1 MAYNAQQIS
10 PIDFKPSVGVGV
22 SLPFNGNSC
31 FNTTFTTQEA
41 IKSNLVNWF
50 LTNQGERPLNPNFGG
65 NLRQFLFQQ
74 ISEDTL
80 EFLEED
86 IQSQLS
92 TVFPSVI
99 VDSLEVTTNPDYN
112 SITVVLKYS
121 VESTNISDELNIT
134 FD

>member
-10 PIDFKPSVGVGV
+10 PIDFRPSVGVGV

-31 FNTTFTTQEA
+31 FNTTFTTQES

>member
-22 SLPFNGNSC
+22 SLPFNGKSC

-99 VDSLEVTTNPDYN
+99 VDSLEITTNPDYN
-112 SITVVLKYS
+112 SITVILKYS

>member
-10 PIDFKPSVGVGV
+10 PIDFRPSVGVGV

-31 FNTTFTTQEA
+31 FNTTFTTQES

-92 TVFPSVI
+92 TAFPSVI

>member
-10 PIDFKPSVGVGV
+10 PIDFQPSVGVGV

-50 LTNQGERPLNPNFGG
+50 LTNTGERPLNPTYGG
-65 NLRQFLFQQ
+65 NLRQYIFEQITTENLDFLQ
-74 ISEDTL
+74 
-80 EFLEED
+80 ED

-92 TVFPSVI
+92 TYFPTVI
-99 VDSLEVTTNPDYN
+99 VDDIELSTQPDYN
-112 SITVVLKYS
+112 TINIVIKYS
-121 VESTNISDELNIT
+121 VQNTNINDELNIT
-134 FD
+134 FN

>member
-1 MAYNAQQIS
+1 MAYNAQTIS

-22 SLPFNGNSC
+22 SLPFNGKSC

-41 IKSNLVNWF
+41 IKSNLINWF

-86 IQSQLS
+86 IQSQLG
-92 TVFPSVI
+92 TYFPSVI
-99 VDSLEVTTNPDYN
+99 VENLEISTQPDRQT
-112 SITVVLKYS
+112 IDVLLKYS
-121 VESTNISDELNIT
+121 VQSTSITDELNIT

>member
-10 PIDFKPSVGVGV
+10 PIDFRPSVGVGV

-112 SITVVLKYS
+112 SITVELKYS

>member
-10 PIDFKPSVGVGV
+10 PIDFRPSVGVGV

-86 IQSQLS
+86 IQSQFS

-121 VESTNISDELNIT
+121 VESTSISDELNIT

>member
-10 PIDFKPSVGVGV
+10 PIDFRPSVGVGV

>member
-1 MAYNAQQIS
+1 MAYNAQTIS

-22 SLPFNGNSC
+22 SLPFNDKAC

-41 IKSNLVNWF
+41 IKSNLINWF

-86 IQSQLS
+86 IQSQLG
-92 TVFPSVI
+92 TYFPSVI
-99 VDSLEVTTNPDYN
+99 VENLEISTQPDRQT
-112 SITVVLKYS
+112 IDVLLKYS
-121 VESTNISDELNIT
+121 VQSTSITDELNIT
-134 FD
+134 FN